1 MKKRRKR
8 RQFTAALK
16 QRAVERIKQGE
27 SVTALARE
35 YQIERSRLYDWQTL
49 WESGR
54 GFRGPGRLPQAV
66 QQQKLA
72 ANELDAAQARI
83 GELERKVGQQAIA
96 LDFLRGALRRVDQS
110 QSTSKN
116 SGATASSSTSEE

>member
-8 RQFTAALK
+8 REFTAALK
-16 QRAVERIKQGE
+16 QRAVERIKRGE
-27 SVTALARE
+27 SISALARE
-35 YQIERSRLYDWQTL
+35 YQVERSRLYDWQAQ

-54 GFRGPGRLPQAV
+54 AFRGPGRLPKAE
-66 QQQKLA
+66 QQQKQE

-83 GELERKVGQQAIA
+83 AELERKVGQQALA
-96 LDFLRGALRRVDQS
+96 LDFLREALRQVDRS
-110 QSTSKN
+110 RSRSKS